1 MTGLGAAFIPARRA
15 AAVYPLIALRME
27 EGDKGADSLRPH
39 ETFFSMATRSDSVVL
54 ISPLAHR
61 RQH

>member
-1 MTGLGAAFIPARRA
+1 MTA
-15 AAVYPLIALRME
+15 AAASSAMP
-27 EGDKGADSLRPH
+27 KGADSLRPH